1 MRYIYATV
9 MKPVA
14 PDSVQTMQRVRVGM
28 TGLAMVL
35 VLIGLASAIFTS
47 ANRDAPVAAVGA
59 PKADVVANMTGDVIG
74 NVTVEKKADEP
85 LAELG
90 VSPSTASTESV
101 SAAEIARQLE
111 AKRQAEEAALQAEA
125 REQAQA
131 ARDATRAD

>member
-1 MRYIYATV
+1 

-47 ANRDAPVAAVGA
+47 ANRDDPVSAVGA
-59 PKADVVANMTGDVIG
+59 PKADVVANMTGDVMG
-74 NVTVEKKADEP
+74 NVTIEKKSDEP

-90 VSPSTASTESV
+90 IAP
-101 SAAEIARQLE
+101 SAAGNS
-111 AKRQAEEAALQAEA
+111 
-125 REQAQA
+125 
-131 ARDATRAD
+131 ATPVKPDK